1 MARSA
6 GLNASRDPGRDAG
19 RDPASATARP
29 GGSGLGRIVGIDLG
43 TTNSVVAVLEGGR
56 PQVIASAEGGRT
68 TPSVVGFN
76 RDKDLLVGQLAR
88 RQLVLNPRN
97 SFANLKRY
105 VGRSWDELEEGSLSV
120 PYTIR
125 ANDQGNVRVV
135 CPATEREYAPEEL
148 VASILRKLVDDAST
162 YLGEPVEA
170 AVITVPAYFNDA
182 QRQATRDAGRLAGLS
197 VERILNEPTA
207 AALAYGF
214 DRSTVKR
221 VLVFDLGGG
230 TFDVSV
236 LRIANGVFDVKAT
249 SGDTQLGGNDWDRR
263 IVDWLADAFQKD
275 HGIDLRRDRQA
286 LQRLTEAAEKAKIE
300 LSGVQSTPISLPF
313 IATGPEGPL
322 HIETTLERRTFE
334 GLCPDLLDRLL
345 RPVQRAL
352 RDSALAADDIDDVV
366 LVGGSTR
373 MPMVQE
379 MVRTLIPRE
388 PCQSVNPDEVVAIG
402 AAVQAGILTGELR
415 DLMLNDVTPLSL
427 GLETIG
433 GVMKV
438 LIPRNTPIP
447 VRKSDLFSTS
457 ESNQN
462 SVEIHVLQGER
473 QMAEGNKSLGRF
485 RLSGI
490 PPAPRGVPQ
499 VQVSFDIDANGLL
512 QVSAT
517 DRTTGRQQSV
527 TIQGGSNLSEQEI
540 EALLAEAETK
550 AAEDRRRRA
559 AIDRRNR
566 AQTLISQAERRLRD
580 AALELGPY
588 GAERQQRAVEM
599 AVRDVQDLLA
609 REDDAELELAV
620 SQLQEALFGL
630 NRRLLQE
637 RRSESGPLQGLKN
650 TLGSL
655 KDDLFSD
662 DDDWDDWNGPRR
674 PDPWSSPRGRDDVLP
689 GSRYGET
696 RGGPDRWGTARF
708 DDRPGRERFDAGN
721 RFDVDERFPA
731 PRWSDDRGAWA
742 PTDDPGWPD
751 PPAQDRLREEG
762 RWTDKPTAAWRDE
775 EPGSSPPGR
784 RDSPEQDWNRASLR
798 RPSVPMARESDPDRL
813 RGHDDDPWSDV

>member
-1 MARSA
+1 M
-6 GLNASRDPGRDAG
+6 
-19 RDPASATARP
+19 
-29 GGSGLGRIVGIDLG
+29 GRIVGIDLG

-56 PQVIASAEGGRT
+56 PTVIASAEGGRT
-68 TPSVVGFN
+68 TPSVVGFS
-76 RDKDLLVGQLAR
+76 RDRELLVGQLAR

-97 SFANLKRY
+97 TFANLKRF
-105 VGRSWDELEEGSLSV
+105 VGRQWQELDDGSLGV

-125 ANDQGNVRVV
+125 ANDQGSVRVV

-148 VASILRKLVDDAST
+148 VASILRKLCDDAGT

-170 AVITVPAYFNDA
+170 AVVTVPAYFNDA
-182 QRQATRDAGRLAGLS
+182 QRQATRDAGRLAGINI
-197 VERILNEPTA
+197 ERILNEPTA

-214 DRSTVKR
+214 DRSAVKR

-236 LRIANGVFDVKAT
+236 LRIAQGVFDVKAT

-263 IVDWLADAFQKD
+263 IVDWLADTFQQA
-275 HGIDLRRDRQA
+275 HAIDLRRDRQA

-300 LSGVQSTPISLPF
+300 LSGVQCTPISLPF

-322 HIETTLERRTFE
+322 HIETSLERRTFE
-334 GLCPDLLDRLL
+334 TFCPDLLDRLL
-345 RPVQRAL
+345 RPVQRSL
-352 RDSALAADDIDDVV
+352 RDAALSADDIDDVV

-433 GVMKV
+433 GLMKV

-447 VRKSDLFSTS
+447 VRKSDVFSTS
-457 ESNQN
+457 EANQS

-512 QVSAT
+512 QVSAM

-527 TIQGGSNLSEQEI
+527 SIQGGSNLSADEI
-540 EALLAEAETK
+540 EKLIAEAELK
-550 AAEDRRRRA
+550 ASEDRRKRT
-559 AIDRRNR
+559 AIDRRNK
-566 AQTLISQAERRLRD
+566 AQTLVAQAERRLRD
-580 AALELGPY
+580 ASLELGPY
-588 GAERQQRAVEM
+588 GAERQQRSVEM
-599 AVRDVQDLLA
+599 GLRDVQDLLA
-609 REDDAELELAV
+609 LDERGDSDPGDLELAI

-630 NRRLLQE
+630 NRRLLSE
-637 RRSESGPLQGLKN
+637 RRAEQGPLQGLKN

-655 KDDLFSD
+655 KDELFSD
-662 DDDWDDWNGPRR
+662 DDDWDDWSRPSADPWARGPYSGLAERDDRFRFNRDRNDRRDSRGDRERWEPQSDGDAWGAGDAWATERADGPRLQR
-674 PDPWSSPRGRDDVLP
+674 R
-689 GSRYGET
+689 
-696 RGGPDRWGTARF
+696 
-708 DDRPGRERFDAGN
+708 RPGDGSAA
-721 RFDVDERFPA
+721 V
-731 PRWSDDRGAWA
+731 
-742 PTDDPGWPD
+742 DPGWSEQP
-751 PPAQDRLREEG
+751 
-762 RWTDKPTAAWRDE
+762 
-775 EPGSSPPGR
+775 EPGRYR
-784 RDSPEQDWNRASLR
+784 RERLQPEAEQGERFRRA
-798 RPSVPMARESDPDRL
+798 PSQGER
-813 RGHDDDPWSDV
+813 DPWADPWPER